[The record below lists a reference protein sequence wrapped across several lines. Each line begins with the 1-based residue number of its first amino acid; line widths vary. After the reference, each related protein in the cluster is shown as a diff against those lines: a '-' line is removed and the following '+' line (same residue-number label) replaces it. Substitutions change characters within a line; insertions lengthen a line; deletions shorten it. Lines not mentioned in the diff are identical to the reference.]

1 MGNASSTRS
10 SKSAW
15 KRISTGLFIFAS
27 ALTIAGCATSTPLS
41 PAPPIPANLVQECP
55 PLTPLEGKTGAHV
68 LRKLIEVG
76 QQYNEC
82 RAIHGA
88 LVKAV
93 Q

>member
-1 MGNASSTRS
+1 
-10 SKSAW
+10 
-15 KRISTGLFIFAS
+15 
-27 ALTIAGCATSTPLS
+27 
-41 PAPPIPANLVQECP
+41 VQLCP